1 MWVVF
6 MLFENAQERR
16 RASRFSGLIKSRYH
30 AINFDRQPKHVE
42 VIGSR
47 RNGKIYRENE
57 ERAENEKNNKRLR
70 LPSIPPK
77 LTYNRLNQTIDHI
90 PASLQS

>member
-1 MWVVF
+1 M
-6 MLFENAQERR
+6 EKYIE
-16 RASRFSGLIKSRYH
+16 K
-30 AINFDRQPKHVE
+30 
-42 VIGSR
+42 
-47 RNGKIYRENE
+47 NE
-57 ERAENEKNNKRLR
+57 ERAENEKNNKRPR

>member
-6 MLFENAQERR
+6 MLFENAR

-47 RNGKIYRENE
+47 RNGKIYIEKNE
-57 ERAENEKNNKRLR
+57 ERAENEKNNKR
-70 LPSIPPK
+70 P
-77 LTYNRLNQTIDHI
+77 
-90 PASLQS
+90 